1 MVTLLYSGNF
11 GLGHDLDTILRA
23 VHMLNGTRSPR
34 VLLVGTGK
42 RLSEIQRLVAELKLA
57 GVEFRPPV
65 SLHDL
70 PALLAAG
77 DIHIVAQKPHTQ
89 GLLVPSKIYGT
100 LAVGRPTIFIG
111 PDHCEVAQ
119 IVRESGSG
127 FVIAPGD
134 VESAA
139 QALSRLAGDPEL
151 RRVMG
156 ERAKRYYAEKFGRKR
171 SVARIVDVIQR
182 VGGGQA
188 TSRTATRS
196 DSENAGSL
204 AAAGP
209 VKIVAVS
216 AKREESQQTADGQT
230 VGGNAATV
238 SQLDGPANSQSP
250 MANS

>member
-1 MVTLLYSGNF
+1 MTTLLYSGNF

-23 VHMLNGTRSPR
+23 VHMLNGTRTLR
-34 VLLVGTGK
+34 VLLVGAGK
-42 RLSEIQRLVAELKLA
+42 RLAEIQRLVAELKLG

-70 PALLAAG
+70 PALLAVG
-77 DIHIVAQKPHTQ
+77 DIHIVAQKPRTE

-111 PDHCEVAQ
+111 PDNCEVAQ
-119 IVRESGSG
+119 IVRESRSG

-139 QALSRLAGDPEL
+139 QALSQLAGDPEL
-151 RRVMG
+151 RRAMG

-171 SVARIVDVIQR
+171 SVARIIDVIQR
-182 VGGGQA
+182 VGGGQ
-188 TSRTATRS
+188 TASRS
-196 DSENAGSL
+196 DSENADSL

-209 VKIVAVS
+209 VKIVAVP
-216 AKREESQQTADGQT
+216 AKGQESQQTADGQT

-238 SQLDGPANSQSP
+238 SQLDGPANR
-250 MANS
+250 